1 MTLRFTFQIDFYTLT
16 LVEGLVIYNRVLDRE
31 TFDGN
36 EYFKPNI
43 PVGCRS
49 FVVSHAIFPE
59 VFQLYMDQVYSLF
72 LILKVHIIVNYK
84 FMIESLRQYVFEIT
98 A

>member
-16 LVEGLVIYNRVLDRE
+16 LVEGLVIYNRVLNRE

-36 EYFKPNI
+36 EYFKPSI

-49 FVVSHAIFPE
+49 FAVSYAIFPE

-72 LILKVHIIVNYK
+72 FLFLISAYNCK
-84 FMIESLRQYVFEIT
+84 
-98 A
+98 